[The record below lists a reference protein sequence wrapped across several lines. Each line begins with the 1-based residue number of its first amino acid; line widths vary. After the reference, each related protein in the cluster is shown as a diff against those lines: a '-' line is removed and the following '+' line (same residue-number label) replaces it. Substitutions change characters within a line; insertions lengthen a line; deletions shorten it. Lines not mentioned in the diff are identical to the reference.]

1 VTRGLDPVQ
10 RLRWL
15 LAHDGLRRPEL
26 VLGNRSD
33 DDPVVT
39 LTLAYEDVA
48 KSLRVSSRTVRRMV
62 KTGELPVVEVGGMP
76 RVRMWDLVDYVEQL
90 PVRDANQETTT

>member
-1 VTRGLDPVQ
+1 VTRGLDPVA

-15 LAHDGLRRPEL
+15 LAHDGLRRPE
-26 VLGNRSD
+26 VVQGNGSD

-48 KSLRVSSRTVRRMV
+48 RSLRVSPRTVRRMA
-62 KTGELPVVEVGGMP
+62 KAGELPVVEVGGMP
-76 RVRMWDLVDYVEQL
+76 RVRVRDLVDYVDGL
-90 PVRDANQETTT
+90 PVRDNKETT